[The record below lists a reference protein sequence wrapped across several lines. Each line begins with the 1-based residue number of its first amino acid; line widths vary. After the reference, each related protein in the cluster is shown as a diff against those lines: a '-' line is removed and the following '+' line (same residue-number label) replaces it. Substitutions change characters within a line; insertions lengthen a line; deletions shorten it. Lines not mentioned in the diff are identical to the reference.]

1 MDLFVSI
8 KNLLILDS
16 SIVEKLF
23 ILNLLIFPFNNFNP
37 SFLWDM
43 YELVLVNSNSLE
55 SKASDPS
62 LPEYIFE
69 GPGEVLLIKGDY
81 FQVRWRRPV
90 PDVWINS
97 DHIVSY

>member
-1 MDLFVSI
+1 MSEQIEKVDDSQLPPKIQKKFRKGDLV
-8 KNLLILDS
+8 KVDR
-16 SIVEKLF
+16 EK
-23 ILNLLIFPFNNFNP
+23 
-37 SFLWDM
+37 
-43 YELVLVNSNSLE
+43 YSNSLE

-90 PDVWINS
+90 PDIWISS

>member
-1 MDLFVSI
+1 MSEQIEKVDDAQLPPKIQKKFRKGDLV
-8 KNLLILDS
+8 KVDR
-16 SIVEKLF
+16 EK
-23 ILNLLIFPFNNFNP
+23 
-37 SFLWDM
+37 
-43 YELVLVNSNSLE
+43 YSNSLE

>member
-1 MDLFVSI
+1 MSEQIEKVDDSQLPPKIQKKFRKGDLV
-8 KNLLILDS
+8 KVDR
-16 SIVEKLF
+16 EK
-23 ILNLLIFPFNNFNP
+23 
-37 SFLWDM
+37 
-43 YELVLVNSNSLE
+43 YSNSLE

-97 DHIVSY
+97 DHIVSYE

>member
-1 MDLFVSI
+1 MSEQIERVDDSQLPPKIQKKFRKGDLV
-8 KNLLILDS
+8 KVDR
-16 SIVEKLF
+16 EK
-23 ILNLLIFPFNNFNP
+23 
-37 SFLWDM
+37 
-43 YELVLVNSNSLE
+43 YSNSLE